1 MTMTFI
7 ASSPWL
13 VDLDCATNGV
23 SASMTQQ
30 SRPIRHSLRK
40 NVHLASVALRQRE
53 YTGSPNSD
61 ERLDYG
67 SRNPI
72 MRMFFDR
79 AIKELE
85 AQPPKPLQKHFCPGV
100 VFPQPRTQ
108 FDNDRGARPPLF

>member
-1 MTMTFI
+1 M
-7 ASSPWL
+7 
-13 VDLDCATNGV
+13 DLDCATNGV

-85 AQPPKPLQKHFCPGV
+85 AKLPKPLENHFGSVV
-100 VFPQPRTQ
+100 VFRQPGT
-108 FDNDRGARPPLF
+108 